1 MIEHLPRP
9 LRRRSSS
16 EDLATG
22 SSAVMAAFP
31 ALLFLPFVI
40 LGGGAGKEF
49 LHPMAIVILGG
60 LVASTLVNLFV
71 LPLLCA
77 RFGSSPSP
85 DIFEVSELE
94 TRAPGPQPEGGR

>member
-1 MIEHLPRP
+1 
-9 LRRRSSS
+9 
-16 EDLATG
+16 
-22 SSAVMAAFP
+22 MAAVLT

-85 DIFEVSELE
+85 DIFEVSGLE

>member
-1 MIEHLPRP
+1 
-9 LRRRSSS
+9 
-16 EDLATG
+16 
-22 SSAVMAAFP
+22 
-31 ALLFLPFVI
+31 
-40 LGGGAGKEF
+40 
-49 LHPMAIVILGG
+49 MAIVILGG